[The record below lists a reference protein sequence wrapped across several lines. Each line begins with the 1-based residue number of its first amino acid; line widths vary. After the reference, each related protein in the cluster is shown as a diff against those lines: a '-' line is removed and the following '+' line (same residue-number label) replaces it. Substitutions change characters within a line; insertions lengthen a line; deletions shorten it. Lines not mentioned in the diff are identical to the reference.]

1 MRRKVEALEREVLM
15 LRRQLA
21 RVPVVVGGGGGGG
34 GGKGFKIEQFDT
46 FPPTSS
52 EPTLISCK
60 GTLWYSEGGQWAP
73 ACHFTTES
81 GEVGT

>member
-1 MRRKVEALEREVLM
+1 MRRRVEALEREVLM

-46 FPPTSS
+46 FPPTPS

-60 GTLWYSEGGQWAP
+60 GTLWYSEGDRWAP
-73 ACHFTTES
+73 ACHFTTEI
-81 GEVGT
+81 GA